1 MLKATLKG
9 VLAHK
14 LRLLLTAA
22 AVVLGVGFVAGTYV
36 LTDTLNSTFDTLFE
50 EVTAGTD
57 VSVRAQSGFGDELSQ
72 TTARDSVPESL
83 LPIVAA
89 VPGVK
94 AADGSLA
101 DYAQYV
107 DKDGKAIVTGGAP
120 TLGVNWTDV
129 AELNPLRLRDGRAP
143 AASGEVV
150 MDAATAKKHAFAVG
164 DRVRILFKG
173 APEEFTVVGVAG
185 FGKAD
190 NLAGATLAV
199 FDTRTAQ
206 RVLDKVGRFDT
217 VDAVGDGSASPLELR
232 ARVQE
237 AVPDG
242 FQALTGTQVADEQAQ
257 QVQDALGFFS
267 TFLLV
272 FAGISLFVGAF
283 MILNT
288 FSILVSQRTRELAL
302 LRALGASRAQVLAS
316 VVGEAAIVGLVAS
329 AAGVGLGI
337 LVAMGLKA
345 LLGAFGIDLPGGGL
359 AVKPR
364 TIVISLVVGELVTLV
379 AAVGPALRASRL
391 APMAALTGAGTE
403 GQASLRARTVAG
415 GLVVL
420 GGVLALAS
428 GLWADGGIQLVGLG
442 AALCFVGLALLLP
455 LIARPLAGAIGRPL
469 TRVFLVRGISARL
482 GRQNAVRNPRRT
494 ASTAAALTIGL
505 ALVGC
510 VSVLAASVVKSAGDI
525 IDTALAADYIVS
537 TDQFMPTIST
547 EVASRLDA
555 QPELGAVTGLKTGDL
570 KVRGSTKSLIAGD
583 ADDLPQLLNV
593 EMVTGDV
600 GALGRGEV
608 LLGEQEAEDDNVK
621 VGDVLPVT
629 FARTGDK
636 ELRVGGTY
644 ERNQLLGSYT
654 VSTETYE
661 ANFTERLDFVVMA
674 KAAPGVAPAAAREAV
689 DRVTRDFPNAEVR
702 DQVEF
707 KAEQK
712 RQVNQALGLVSVLL
726 LLAIFIAF
734 LGIVNTLAL
743 SVLER
748 TRELGLLRA
757 VGMARRQVGAMIRG
771 ESVIISVM
779 GAIIGLAVGV
789 VFGWAL
795 VADLS
800 GQGISELVVPVVR
813 LLAYVLVAGVLGV
826 IAALFPARRAARLD
840 VLEAISHH

>member
-36 LTDTLNSTFDTLFE
+36 LTDTLNSTFDTLFD

-57 VSVRAQSGFGDELSQ
+57 VSVRAQSGFGDELSD
-72 TTARDSVPESL
+72 TTGRDTVPQSL
-83 LPIVAA
+83 EAVVAA

-94 AADGSLA
+94 AADGALA

-107 DKDGKAIVTGGAP
+107 DKEGKAIVTGGAP

-129 AELNPLRLRDGRAP
+129 AELNPLRLRDGREP
-143 AASGEVV
+143 RASGEVV
-150 MDAATAKKHAFAVG
+150 MDAATAKKHDFAVG
-164 DRVRILFKG
+164 DKVTILFKG
-173 APEEFTVVGVAG
+173 PPEEFTVVGVAG

-199 FDTRTAQ
+199 FDTATAQ
-206 RVLDKVGRFDT
+206 RVLDKAGRFDT
-217 VDAVGDGSASPLELR
+217 VDAVGDGTVSPIALR

-237 AVPDG
+237 ALPDG
-242 FQALTGTQVADEQAQ
+242 FEALTGTQVANEQAD
-257 QVQDALGFFS
+257 QVQEALGFFS

-288 FSILVSQRTRELAL
+288 FSILVSQRTRELGL
-302 LRALGASRAQVLAS
+302 LRALGASRGQVLAS

-329 AAGVGLGI
+329 AAGLGLGI

-359 AVKPR
+359 AIKPR
-364 TIVISLVVGELVTLV
+364 TIVISMVVGEVVTVV
-379 AAVGPALRASRL
+379 AALAPALRASKL
-391 APMAALTGAGTE
+391 SPMAALSGAGTE
-403 GQASLRARTVAG
+403 GQTSLRNRTVAG
-415 GLVVL
+415 GLVIL
-420 GGVLALAS
+420 GGIASLAL
-428 GLWADGGIQLVGLG
+428 GLLADGGIQLVGLG
-442 AALCFVGLALLLP
+442 AALSFVGLALVLP
-455 LIARPLAGAIGRPL
+455 VVSRPIVSAIGRPL
-469 TRVFLVRGISARL
+469 PRLFLVRGISAKL
-482 GRQNAVRNPRRT
+482 ARQNALRSPRRT
-494 ASTAAALTIGL
+494 AATAAALTIGL
-505 ALVGC
+505 GLVGC
-510 VSVLAASVVKSAGDI
+510 VSVLAASVVKSSGEI
-525 IDTALAADYIVS
+525 IDKALAADYIVS

-555 QPELGAVTGLKTGDL
+555 QPELGAVTGLKSGEF
-570 KVRGSTKSLIAGD
+570 KVRGSTEGIMAGD

-600 GALGRGEV
+600 AALGRGEM
-608 LLGEQEAEDDNVK
+608 LLEDKEAEDAK
-621 VGDVLPVT
+621 LGVGDVVPVT
-629 FARTGDK
+629 FARTGDQ

-644 ERNQLLGSYT
+644 ERNQLLGAYT

-661 ANFTERLDFVVMA
+661 ANFSERLDFVVLVRV
-674 KAAPGVAPAAAREAV
+674 APGVATDAARAAV
-689 DRVTRDFPNAEVR
+689 DRVTADFPNVDVR

-707 KAEQK
+707 KKEQK
-712 RQVNQALGLVSVLL
+712 RQVNQALGLVFVLL
-726 LLAIFIAF
+726 FLAVFIAF
-734 LGIVNTLAL
+734 LGIMNTLAL
-743 SVLER
+743 SVFER

-757 VGMARRQVGAMIRG
+757 VGMARRQVWSMIRG

-779 GAIIGLAVGV
+779 GAVIGLAVGV
-789 VFGWAL
+789 LFGWAL

-800 GQGISELVVPVVR
+800 GQGISHLVVPVGQ
-813 LLAYVLVAGVLGV
+813 LAAFVVVAGFLGV
-826 IAALFPARRAARLD
+826 IAALFPAYRAGRLD
-840 VLEAISHH
+840 VLEAISHE